1 MSEKPAAKKAAP
13 KKKTAGNGAAKKP
26 APAKAATTKAAPA
39 KKVAAKSPVNKK
51 TPPVKATPTD
61 NGLYVVVSSLSVSVS
76 LQQPGTE
83 VAAAVC
89 SSFDEARQTAIDA
102 LVSAIEDAEHTLL
115 RFKRASTLAE
125 LSGE

>member
-1 MSEKPAAKKAAP
+1 MSEKPPAKKAAP
-13 KKKTAGNGAAKKP
+13 KKKSVANGAAKKSP
-26 APAKAATTKAAPA
+26 PAKSLPTKAAPA
-39 KKVAAKSPVNKK
+39 KKVAAKTAVSKK
-51 TPPVKATPTD
+51 TPPANAASTA

-76 LQQPGTE
+76 PDQPGTE

-89 SSFDEARQTAIDA
+89 ASFDEARQTAIDA

-125 LSGE
+125 LRGD

>member
-76 LQQPGTE
+76 PQQPGTE

-89 SSFDEARQTAIDA
+89 GSFDEARQTAIDA

>member
-39 KKVAAKSPVNKK
+39 KKVATKSPVNKK

-76 LQQPGTE
+76 PQQPGTE

>member
-1 MSEKPAAKKAAP
+1 MSDKPAAKKAAP

-51 TPPVKATPTD
+51 TPPVKATPTE

-76 LQQPGTE
+76 PQQPGTE

-89 SSFDEARQTAIDA
+89 GSFDEARQTAIDA